1 MNEQGWSA
9 RVVVSYILDRVQP
22 LTLLVLILTL
32 VRGWVD
38 IPLWLV
44 WGVAALWV
52 VKDVALFPFV
62 WRAYDSDRLV
72 GANSIV
78 GARGIAKDRLAPSG
92 YVWVRGELW
101 RAEVMGDGRP
111 IDKGEGVRVQG
122 IRGFRLLV
130 QANSKETG

>member
-44 WGVAALWV
+44 WGVVVLWV

-78 GARGIAKDRLAPSG
+78 GARGIAEDRLAPSG

-101 RAEVMGDGRP
+101 LAEVMGDGGP